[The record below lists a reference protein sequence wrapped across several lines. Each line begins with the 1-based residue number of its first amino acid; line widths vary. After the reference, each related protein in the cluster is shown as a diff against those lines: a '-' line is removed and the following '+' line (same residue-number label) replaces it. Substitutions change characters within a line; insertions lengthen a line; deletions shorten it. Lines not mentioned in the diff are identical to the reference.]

1 MLKAKFQSFPDGVV
15 SIYKVED
22 VSAPGDMPVDGLVL
36 KQTLRYHERTV
47 GITRFYAAM
56 QNNVQVAF
64 VLRCPQVR
72 SVSTS
77 DVAINRDGV
86 QFEIKQVQYPED
98 IEPPVMDVTLE
109 RLGTDYAT

>member
-1 MLKAKFQSFPDGVV
+1 MLSHKRQSFPDGVV
-15 SIYKVED
+15 KVYSVGD
-22 VSAPGDMPVDGLVL
+22 IALPGDMPQEGLVL
-36 KQTLRYHERTV
+36 KVSLRYKERTV
-47 GITRFYAAM
+47 GLTRFFAAM

-77 DVAINRDGV
+77 DVVVNRDGV

-98 IEPPVMDVTLE
+98 AEPPVMDLTLE
-109 RLGTDYAT
+109 KLGEPYAT